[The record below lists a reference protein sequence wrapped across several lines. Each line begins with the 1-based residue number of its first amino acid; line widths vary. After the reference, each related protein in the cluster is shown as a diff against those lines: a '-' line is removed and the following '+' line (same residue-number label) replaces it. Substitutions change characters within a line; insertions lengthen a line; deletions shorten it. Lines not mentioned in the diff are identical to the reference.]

1 MDAFA
6 QVGLVLA
13 HISVTLPSS
22 QQFHNGIKPITVTQ
36 APHSVDPLHILKKG
50 INNTGPLPRIED
62 RVDIVTTDIP
72 VVGEIASLTKVP
84 VVGSLV

>member
-6 QVGLVLA
+6 RVGLVLA

-22 QQFHNGIKPITVTQ
+22 QRFHDGIKTITVTQ
-36 APHSVDPLHILKKG
+36 TPHSVDPIPTLQKG
-50 INNTGPLPRIED
+50 ITNTGPLPRIED

-72 VVGEIASLTKVP
+72 VVGEISSLTKVP
-84 VVGSLV
+84 VVGSLE